1 MQARSPDPFSPP
13 LAPALCRT
21 QRTSV
26 GGQWFGRGGCFVKK
40 LFIGNIGFTTTSDEL
55 TTMCAEFGQVSRSKV
70 ATDRESGKSRGF
82 GFVEMQDG
90 GDAAIEALNNR
101 AFKGRNLTVNEAR
114 PRPTG
119 GGANGTKV

>member
-1 MQARSPDPFSPP
+1 M
-13 LAPALCRT
+13 
-21 QRTSV
+21 
-26 GGQWFGRGGCFVKK
+26 KK

-55 TTMCAEFGQVSRSKV
+55 TTMCAEFGQVTRSKV

-82 GFVEMQDG
+82 GFVEMQEG